1 MEFRLR
7 LSASASEYSGLIS
20 FRMDWF
26 VLSALQG
33 TLRSLLQQHSLKASI
48 LRRSAFFRVQLSQ
61 PYMTGG
67 KTTALTIWNFLGK
80 VMSLLFNAISP
91 GWLSG
96 KEPACRCRRQEMR
109 VQSLGWEDPL
119 EEEMATLLQYS
130 CLKNFMDRGAW
141 WVTVHGIAK
150 SQT

>member
-61 PYMTGG
+61 LYMTGG

-80 VMSLLFNAISP
+80 VMSLLFNAISRFFIAFLP
-91 GWLSG
+91 RSNHLLISKPQSPSAKLLCG
-96 KEPACRCRRQEMR
+96 K
-109 VQSLGWEDPL
+109 DPDL
-119 EEEMATLLQYS
+119 VNGGYLCHS
-130 CLKNFMDRGAW
+130 FPSII
-141 WVTVHGIAK
+141 V
-150 SQT
+150 